1 MPRKLRG
8 IFIFKSF
15 EKSLLKNVSKI
26 LLNKVFTYLCHPE
39 KMGSSF
45 IVVTLGIKIDIFQFI
60 KWHN

>member
-39 KMGSSF
+39 KKG
-45 IVVTLGIKIDIFQFI
+45 
-60 KWHN
+60 